1 MELIGYKNDF
11 EVWFN
16 ARAQLY
22 SVYHKDKFLIGGKT
36 KFSEVAIYIN

>member
-1 MELIGYKNDF
+1 MELVGYKNGF

-22 SVYHKDKFLIGGKT
+22 SVYLNNEFLIGGKS